1 MLDIGWMELLVIGVI
16 ALIVVGPKDLP
27 VMFRAA
33 GQFMGK
39 ARGMAREFQPSMED
53 AAKESGL
60 SESAKQLN
68 SLSSTLNTKLNLTSA
83 TSSARRYAE
92 NVIKEGEAKS
102 APASATT
109 TPPSVAEAAP
119 AAPEVAAPSKATRKA
134 ATPKA
139 VSQKPEAVKA
149 AAAKPTTAVE
159 APAAKEASGQTS

>member
-1 MLDIGWMELLVIGVI
+1 
-16 ALIVVGPKDLP
+16 
-27 VMFRAA
+27 
-33 GQFMGK
+33 
-39 ARGMAREFQPSMED
+39 MED

-92 NVIKEGEAKS
+92 NVIKEGETKS
-102 APASATT
+102 EPASATT
-109 TPPSVAEAAP
+109 TPPAVAEAAP

>member
-1 MLDIGWMELLVIGVI
+1 
-16 ALIVVGPKDLP
+16 
-27 VMFRAA
+27 MFRTA

-39 ARGMAREFQPSMED
+39 ARAMAREFQRSMED

-83 TSSARRYAE
+83 TSSTRRYAE

-119 AAPEVAAPSKATRKA
+119 AAPEVAAPSKATRAKA

>member
-1 MLDIGWMELLVIGVI
+1 MRDIGWMELLVIGVV

-27 VMFRAA
+27 VMFRTA

-39 ARGMAREFQPSMED
+39 ARAMAREFQRSMED